1 MNLKTLLSQIEAVSV
16 DGPLNVEVTGVGYD
30 SRRVS
35 RGSVFVA
42 LKGERTDGH
51 AFIEQAVG
59 LGASAVV
66 TQTEGSFG
74 GRTAV
79 VRVADTAE
87 ALGRL
92 SAAFYDFPSRS
103 LKVAG
108 VTGTNGKTTFT
119 FLLKSILEHHGIKT
133 GLVGTIRYELGE
145 RQIPADRTTPQ
156 SSDLQNLLW
165 QMKNA
170 GCKGVVM
177 EVSSHSLVQKRV
189 ESVEFDLGVFTNLT
203 QDHLD
208 YHKTMEEYG
217 RAKGLLFAGL
227 GRASK
232 KKTAAVINLDDP
244 QGPKFRALLGTNV
257 SCYTYGYSEGV
268 DLRATEVRLSL
279 NGTKF
284 VARTPAGTAE
294 IALQLCGRHN
304 VENALAALG
313 AGLAFDVPLA
323 HAAEGLSKLASVPGR
338 LEAVREGQPFH
349 VFVDY
354 AHTDDA
360 LKNVLSTL
368 KELVKGRL
376 IVVFGC
382 GGNRDAGKRP
392 LMGRVAAHEA
402 DHAVITSDN
411 PRKEDPALIARQIEE
426 GFGSTK
432 LTTGGS
438 THEIILD
445 RAEAIRRALELAGTS
460 DVVLVA
466 GKGHETY
473 QEFADTRVPFD
484 DRECVRNILKQT
496 VWKN

>member
-1 MNLKTLLSQIEAVSV
+1 MNLKTLLSQIETLGT
-16 DGPLNVEVTGVGYD
+16 DGPVNVEVTGVQYD

-35 RGSVFVA
+35 RGNIFVA
-42 LKGERTDGH
+42 LKGERTDGN
-51 AFIEQAVG
+51 AFVEQAVAN
-59 LGASAVV
+59 GASAVV
-66 TQTEGSFG
+66 TDRAGAFG
-74 GRTAV
+74 GKAAV
-79 VRVADTAE
+79 VRVTDTTE

-92 SAAFYDFPSRS
+92 SAAFYDHPSRQ

-119 FLLKSILEHHGIKT
+119 FLLKSILQHHGMKT
-133 GLVGTIRYELGE
+133 GLLGTIRYELGE

-156 SSDLQNLLW
+156 SSDLQGLLS
-165 QMKNA
+165 QMRNA

-189 ESVEFDLGVFTNLT
+189 EGVEFDVGVFTNLT

-208 YHKTMEEYG
+208 YHKTMEEYA

-232 KKTAAVINLDDP
+232 KKTAAVLNFDDP
-244 QGPKFRALLGTNV
+244 QGPGFRVLLGNNV
-257 SCYTYGYSEGV
+257 SCITYGCSEGV
-268 DLRATEVRLSL
+268 DLRAVDLKLSL
-279 NGTKF
+279 NGTRF
-284 VARTPAGTAE
+284 AAITPSGRVDV
-294 IALQLCGRHN
+294 ALQLCGRYN

-313 AGLAFDVPLA
+313 AALALGVPLDQA
-323 HAAEGLSKLASVPGR
+323 VEGLGQLPSVPGR
-338 LEAVREGQPFH
+338 LEAIREGQPFH

-360 LKNVLSTL
+360 LKNVLATL
-368 KELVKGRL
+368 KDLVKARL

-392 LMGRVAAHEA
+392 LMGRVAAHWA
-402 DHAVITSDN
+402 NHVVITSDN
-411 PRKEDPALIARQIEE
+411 PRKEDPSLIARQIEA
-426 GFGSTK
+426 GFDN
-432 LTTGGS
+432 GS
-438 THEIILD
+438 THEIILE
-445 RAEAIRRALELAGTS
+445 RREAIHRALELAEPG
-460 DVVLVA
+460 DVVLIA

-484 DRECVRNILKQT
+484 DRECARNILKQR
-496 VWKN
+496 VWNN

>member
-1 MNLKTLLSQIEAVSV
+1 MNLKTLLNQVEALSA
-16 DGPLNVEVTGVGYD
+16 DGPLNVEVTGIQYD

-35 RGSVFVA
+35 RGNVFVA

-51 AFIEQAVG
+51 AFIEQAVD

-66 TQTEGSFG
+66 TQKEGSFG
-74 GRTAV
+74 GRAAV
-79 VRVADTAE
+79 IRVADTTE

-103 LKVAG
+103 MKVAG

-119 FLLKSILEHHGIKT
+119 FLLKSILEHHGLMT
-133 GLVGTIRYELGE
+133 GLVGTIRYEIGE

-156 SSDLQNLLW
+156 SSDLQSLLC

-189 ESVEFDLGVFTNLT
+189 EGVEFDVGVFTNLT

-208 YHKTMEEYG
+208 YHKTMEEYA
-217 RAKGLLFAGL
+217 RAKGMLFADL

-232 KKTAAVINLDDP
+232 RKTAAVINLDDP
-244 QGPKFRALLGTNV
+244 QGPKFRKLLGSNV
-257 SCYTYGYSEGV
+257 SCTTYGLSQEAE
-268 DLRATEVRLSL
+268 LRATDIQLSL
-279 NGTKF
+279 SGTRFK
-284 VARTPAGTAE
+284 VRTPAGEAE
-294 IALQLCGRHN
+294 VALQLCGRYN

-313 AGLAFDVPLA
+313 AALAFDVPLKQA
-323 HAAEGLSKLASVPGR
+323 CEGLAKVASVPGR
-338 LEAVREGQPFH
+338 LEAVRQGQAFD

-360 LKNVLSTL
+360 LRNVLSTL
-368 KELVKGRL
+368 RELVKGRL

-382 GGNRDAGKRP
+382 GGNRDSGKRP
-392 LMGRVAAHEA
+392 LMGRVAAAGA
-402 DHAVITSDN
+402 DFTVITSDN
-411 PRKEDPALIARQIEE
+411 PRKEDAGAIARQIDA
-426 GFGSTK
+426 GFAADSPR
-432 LTTGGS
+432 
-438 THEIILD
+438 EIILD
-445 RAEAIRRALELAGTS
+445 RTEAIRRALEMAAVG
-460 DVVLVA
+460 DVVLIA

-484 DRECVRNILKQT
+484 DRECVRNILNQR
-496 VWKN
+496 VCKN